1 MAHATTRTRTIRG
14 NNRRNLRESL
24 ISRLLSEVLVRTGRA
39 VSDFS
44 STDGRA
50 PAPSRALQSLGH
62 GREADIVDLGEGTV
76 LRRYRSGG
84 NARREALSMEHARA
98 HGFPVPAVHAAGD
111 DGLVLERIDGPTM
124 LAELRRRPWRVNTL
138 MRTLADLHRRL
149 HEIPAPP
156 EFGDGML
163 LHCDLHPDN
172 VLLSARGPVVIDWP
186 NATAGDPAFDVA
198 LAWVITATSGGA
210 LGRIAMPFF
219 LRHVDREATR
229 RALPAAA
236 AYRIADPNV
245 TDAERAA
252 VRRLV
257 AREAPQE

>member
-1 MAHATTRTRTIRG
+1 M
-14 NNRRNLRESL
+14 
-24 ISRLLSEVLVRTGRA
+24 
-39 VSDFS
+39 SDSS
-44 STDGRA
+44 STDRPS
-50 PAPSRALQSLGH
+50 PAPNRALRPVGG
-62 GREADIVDLGEGTV
+62 GREAEIVDLGDGTV
-76 LRRYRSGG
+76 LRRYRKGG
-84 NARREALSMEHARA
+84 NPGREAVAMEHART
-98 HGFPVPAVHAAGD
+98 GGYPVPAVHAVRD
-111 DGLVLERIDGPTM
+111 DGLVLERVDGPSM
-124 LAELRRRPWRVNTL
+124 LRELRRRPWRLNAH
-138 MRTLADLHRRL
+138 MRTLADLHDRL
-149 HEIPAPP
+149 HAITAPA
-156 EFGDGML
+156 EFGAGAL